1 MEDIFTKLKL
11 RFSRG
16 NFLIKLIFINV
27 AICLSVR
34 MILIV
39 QTLFRIDEVHFL
51 NYLEV
56 SSSPALLLHRPW
68 TIITYMFLHTDL
80 LHLFFNM
87 LWLYWFGTLF
97 LLFFDNRRLG
107 GVYLSGGIAGG
118 LLFVSAYNIF
128 PYFRDVAGSSFL
140 LGASA
145 SVMAIVFATSFYRK
159 NHEINLLFLGRIKLI
174 YLALITL
181 LIDLLSVVSTNAGGH
196 IAHLGGAFFGI
207 LFAAQYRKG
216 KDLTF
221 YINKAMDWLID
232 LRKPRTKMKVTY
244 KRSETDMEYN
254 ARKQHDIR
262 NLDAILDKMKHS
274 GYESLSDEEKKTLFD
289 ASRK

>member
-1 MEDIFTKLKL
+1 
-11 RFSRG
+11 
-16 NFLIKLIFINV
+16 
-27 AICLSVR
+27 
-34 MILIV
+34 
-39 QTLFRIDEVHFL
+39 
-51 NYLEV
+51 
-56 SSSPALLLHRPW
+56 
-68 TIITYMFLHTDL
+68 MFLHTDL